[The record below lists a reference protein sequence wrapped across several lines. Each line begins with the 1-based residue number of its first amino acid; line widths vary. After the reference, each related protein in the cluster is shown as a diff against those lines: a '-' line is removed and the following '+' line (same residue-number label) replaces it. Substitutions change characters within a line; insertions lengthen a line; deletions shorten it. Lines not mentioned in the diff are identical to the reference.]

1 MALSQAT
8 LDAITAA
15 VVEAITAAVVEA
27 TTALRATPAA
37 PLAAST
43 HWWMLDLPCIATPRC
58 EKTFR
63 TVKGQTFH
71 TANVKAK

>member
-15 VVEAITAAVVEA
+15 VVEAIT
-27 TTALRATPAA
+27 TLRATPAA
-37 PLAAST
+37 PVAAST
-43 HWWMLDLPCIATPRC
+43 HWKTRDLPCLATPRC